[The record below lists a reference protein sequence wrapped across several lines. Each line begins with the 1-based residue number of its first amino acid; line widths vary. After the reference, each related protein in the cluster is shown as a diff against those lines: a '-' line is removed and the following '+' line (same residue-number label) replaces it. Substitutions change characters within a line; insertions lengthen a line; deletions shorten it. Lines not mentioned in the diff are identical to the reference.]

1 MIHNKGHSLIKLI
14 FIFLFPVTTFA
25 LPSEYKSP
33 ADELITVKNISVLP
47 VADNLDGIYS
57 RPVEEALTEVVDNNH
72 HWQLIPI
79 NAVGPIYSPEE
90 LEYDPLQ
97 VKKIAGSTNTDALI
111 ATKVTKGPSG
121 IKVNMS
127 MFLKDDGKLL
137 FQEKRTQITAF
148 EVRRIKNIATDMLNL
163 LLQRMP
169 YSGLVMSRQG
179 PRVTVNLGT
188 QDGVKVNQV
197 VNIAQIIELERHPKF
212 HFLVGTKKQTLGK
225 VKLLKVDK
233 TLSFGAIT
241 TEIEENAIQPGAKVI
256 GFKPVQYSEAE
267 SGLLGK
273 QNTKGLHT
281 RPDHKMSFGEK
292 AIAWIPKRTPTFGRV
307 GLHIG
312 AGTFSGKLS
321 QSTPL
326 EADSSLYPVLNF
338 DGEIW
343 VTPKWSVHAK
353 VKQGILSTD
362 NPASTGPSD
371 LSMSLS
377 TYDFS
382 LGYNFRLSQEVW
394 GPQVILKVGSTN
406 YKLYVDDVATGLTT
420 LSYSGIKI
428 GLSGSAPV
436 TPDQEWS
443 VGADF
448 YWVLN
453 PKLTETPGTS
463 GNSSDN
469 NVNLFGINVGKKLGV
484 NLQAIGRF
492 NMEIYSTNFSGTGT
506 RTNTATSASQK
517 HATVTAGLN
526 YFF

>member
-1 MIHNKGHSLIKLI
+1 MLKLVLTV
-14 FIFLFPVTTFA
+14 FFPTLAFA

-33 ADELITVKNISVLP
+33 ADELITVQKISVLP

-57 RPVEEALTEVVDNNH
+57 RPVEEAITEVIDNNH
-72 HWQLIPI
+72 RWQLMPL

-90 LEYDPLQ
+90 LESDPIQ
-97 VKKIAGSTNTDALI
+97 VKRISGATDTDALI

-121 IKVNMS
+121 ISINMS
-127 MFLKDDGKLL
+127 MFLKRDGKLL
-137 FQEKRTQITAF
+137 FQQKQSQITAF
-148 EVRRIKNIATDMLNL
+148 EVRTIKSVATEMLSI

-169 YSGLVMSRQG
+169 YSGIILSRQG

-188 QDGVKVNQV
+188 NDGVKVNQT
-197 VNIAQIIELERHPKF
+197 VNVAQIIELERHPKF
-212 HFLVGTKKQTLGK
+212 HFLVSTKKQTLGK

-256 GFKPVQYSEAE
+256 GFKPVQYAEAE

-292 AIAWIPKRTPTFGRV
+292 AIAWLPKRTPTFGRV
-307 GLHIG
+307 GVHIG
-312 AGTFSGKLS
+312 AGTFTGKLS
-321 QSTPL
+321 QATPL
-326 EADSSLYPVLNF
+326 EAESSIYPTLVF

-343 VTPKWSVHAK
+343 VTPKWSVHAN
-353 VKQGILSTD
+353 VKQGIMSVD
-362 NPASTGPSD
+362 NPASSGPSN

-382 LGYNFRLSQEVW
+382 IGYNFRLSSEVW
-394 GPQVILKVGSTN
+394 GPQVIFEVGSTN
-406 YKLYVDDVATGLTT
+406 YKLYVDDVPTGLTT
-420 LSYSGIKI
+420 LSYSGIKL
-428 GLSGSAPV
+428 GLSGSAPI
-436 TPDQEWS
+436 TPDRQWS

-448 YWVLN
+448 YWVIN
-453 PKLTETPGTS
+453 PKLTETPGSS
-463 GNSSDN
+463 GNSSSN
-469 NVNLFGINVGKKLGV
+469 SVSLFGINVGKKLGV

-492 NMEIYSTNFSGTGT
+492 NLEMYSTNFSGSGT
-506 RTNTATSASQK
+506 RSTSATSASQR
-517 HATVTAGLN
+517 HASLTAGLN

>member
-1 MIHNKGHSLIKLI
+1 MLKLI
-14 FIFLFPVTTFA
+14 CFLLFPVFAFA

-33 ADELITVKNISVLP
+33 ADELITVQKISVLP

-57 RPVEEALTEVVDNNH
+57 RPVEEVLNEEIDKNH

-90 LEYDPLQ
+90 LEYDPMQ

-121 IKVNMS
+121 ISINMS
-127 MFLKDDGKLL
+127 MFLKQDGKLL
-137 FQEKRTQITAF
+137 FQEKRSKISAF
-148 EVRRIKNIATDMLNL
+148 EVRTIERIASEMLNL

-169 YSGLVMSRQG
+169 YSGLILSRQG
-179 PRVTVNLGT
+179 PRVTLNLGT
-188 QDGVKVNQV
+188 EDGIKINQV
-197 VNIAQIIELERHPKF
+197 VNIAQVIELERHPKF

-233 TLSFGAIT
+233 SLSFGAII
-241 TEIEENAIQPGAKVI
+241 TEIEETAIQPGAKVI

-292 AIAWIPKRTPTFGRV
+292 AIAWLPKRTPTFGRV

-312 AGTFSGKLS
+312 GSTFTGKLS

-326 EADSSLYPVLNF
+326 EADSSLYPVLAF

-353 VKQGILSTD
+353 VKQGILSAD
-362 NPASTGPSD
+362 NPSSSGPND

-377 TYDFS
+377 SYDFS

-406 YKLYVDDVATGLTT
+406 YKLYVDDVPNGLTT

-436 TPDQEWS
+436 TPDQQWS

-448 YWVLN
+448 YWVIN
-453 PKLTETPGTS
+453 PQLTETPGTS
-463 GNSSDN
+463 GNSADN
-469 NVNLFGINVGKKLGV
+469 SVSLFGINVGKKLGV
-484 NLQAIGRF
+484 NLQAIGKF
-492 NMEIYSTNFSGTGT
+492 NLEMYSTNFSGTGT
-506 RTNTATSASQK
+506 RSTPATSASQR
-517 HATVTAGLN
+517 HASVTAGLN